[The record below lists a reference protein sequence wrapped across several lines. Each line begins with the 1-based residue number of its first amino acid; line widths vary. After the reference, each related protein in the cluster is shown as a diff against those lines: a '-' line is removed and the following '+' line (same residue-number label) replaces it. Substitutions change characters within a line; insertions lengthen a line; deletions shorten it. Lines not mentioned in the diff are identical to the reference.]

1 MSEILIK
8 NVTLKGQQVDI
19 QISGNKILAINPHPK
34 DEGVSGS
41 ITQLMSGIANFF
53 SGMSSG
59 DHGSGNLPNIA
70 KSGMSRSA
78 REGATVQKM
87 KVIDGT
93 GKWVIPGLI
102 NMHTHSGMSLTRG
115 FEEDK
120 PLVAWLN
127 RVWEVEQGL
136 NEEMIYWGTRLACL
150 EMIKSGTTCFND
162 QYWMIDQ
169 AANAVEE
176 AGIRAFHS
184 YVFLDGGDAEKA
196 KRQRKEAEIFF
207 ERSQKWDPR
216 NHFTIAIHAPYT
228 VCEENM
234 TWVRDFT
241 KENNLLIHTHLS
253 ETQNEVNESL
263 RLYGKTP
270 IRRMYDLGIL
280 SDRVLSA
287 HSLWLNDE
295 DIALLGET
303 GVTTVHNVNSNLK
316 LASGFRFRYQE
327 LLQAGAN
334 VTLGTDGCGSS
345 NNLDMLETMKTT
357 ALLQK
362 AWRED
367 PAALPLNELLD
378 MATVNAAKALRLNTG
393 KIEVGALADLVLI
406 ETRNCAFT
414 PMLDFY
420 ANLIYSANS
429 SCVDTVI
436 CDGNILMENRHVP
449 GEEEVLARANELAL
463 KLNGRI

>member
-1 MSEILIK
+1 
-8 NVTLKGQQVDI
+8 
-19 QISGNKILAINPHPK
+19 
-34 DEGVSGS
+34 
-41 ITQLMSGIANFF
+41 
-53 SGMSSG
+53 
-59 DHGSGNLPNIA
+59 
-70 KSGMSRSA
+70 
-78 REGATVQKM
+78 
-87 KVIDGT
+87 
-93 GKWVIPGLI
+93 
-102 NMHTHSGMSLTRG
+102 
-115 FEEDK
+115 
-120 PLVAWLN
+120 
-127 RVWEVEQGL
+127 
-136 NEEMIYWGTRLACL
+136 
-150 EMIKSGTTCFND
+150 
-162 QYWMIDQ
+162 
-169 AANAVEE
+169 
-176 AGIRAFHS
+176 
-184 YVFLDGGDAEKA
+184 
-196 KRQRKEAEIFF
+196 
-207 ERSQKWDPR
+207 
-216 NHFTIAIHAPYT
+216 
-228 VCEENM
+228 M

-241 KENNLLIHTHLS
+241 IENNLLIHTHLS

-378 MATVNAAKALRLNTG
+378 MATVNAAKALRLDTG